1 MRSSLALVAL
11 VALSGS
17 ACDPFHTGFDEF
29 EAATLYRA
37 SRAPAPSAALD
48 RPLRVMTWNIKF
60 GGGRIDFFWDCFG
73 DRTLMKEKE
82 VQDNLA
88 ALADRIRREDPDLVL
103 LQEIDVN
110 SKRAAYL
117 DQVQWLLDHTA
128 LDHGAYASQWKAD
141 FIPSDGLG
149 RMDSGIA
156 ILSRFPFTAATRV
169 ALAEVSSYSA
179 LKRYFYLKRAILR
192 ARVAIPR
199 ASGATELHVLNVHT
213 EAYSTDGTKQKQI
226 DRFLEEMSAID
237 RAGAPLV
244 GGGDLNTIPP
254 GSAKQHDFPDSVCS
268 DPEFVADDYRP
279 EARWLDGLYA
289 RFRSAIP
296 LADYQA
302 SNAPYLSHTVDKNGF
317 WNRTLDYLFTN
328 LALVA
333 GSGRVHQDTMALS
346 DHAPLSVELV
356 LP

>member
-1 MRSSLALVAL
+1 MRSSVALLLLALVA
-11 VALSGS
+11 AG
-17 ACDPFHTGFDEF
+17 CDPFHTGFDDF

-60 GGGRIDFFWDCFG
+60 GGGRIDFIWDCFG

-82 VQDNLA
+82 VLDNLA
-88 ALADRIRREDPDLVL
+88 ALAERIRLLDPDLVL
-103 LQEIDVN
+103 LQEVDVG
-110 SKRAAYL
+110 SKRAAYV
-117 DQVQWLLDHTA
+117 DQVQYLLDHTA
-128 LDHGAYASQWKAD
+128 LDHGAYASQWRAD

-156 ILSRFPFTAATRV
+156 ILSRWPFAAATRV

-192 ARVAIPR
+192 ARLALPR
-199 ASGATELHVLNVHT
+199 ASGSSELHVLNVHT
-213 EAYSTDGTKQKQI
+213 EAYSTDGTKQKHI
-226 DRFLEEMSAID
+226 DRFLEEMATID
-237 RAGAPLV
+237 QAKQALV

-254 GSAKQHDFPDSVCS
+254 GSQKQHEFPDSVCT
-268 DPEFVADDYRP
+268 DPEFIADDYRA
-279 EARWLDGLYA
+279 EARWLDGLYG

-302 SNAPYLSHTVDKNGF
+302 ENARYFSHTVDKRGP

-328 LALVA
+328 LGLVA
-333 GSGRVHQDTMALS
+333 GSGRVHQDTLPLS